1 MYGIYINLGC
11 RSEFR
16 TQKLTYER
24 ISGNFFDFIDFGH
37 QVRVCK
43 KRSFLNISCNSKYI
57 GFTYI
62 WVADLNSECKNYP
75 MKEFRAIFPIS
86 SILVIRSGYAKK
98 GHFPVLAVFQNIW
111 DLHKFGLQI
120 WIQNAKITLWKNF
133 GQFFRFHRF
142 WSSGPGMQ
150 KKDHFSILAV
160 IQNIWDLHK
169 FELQIWIQ
177 NVKITLWKN
186 FGQFFRFHQ
195 FWSKCMR
202 KKASL

>member
-1 MYGIYINLGC
+1 M
-11 RSEFR
+11 
-16 TQKLTYER
+16 
-24 ISGNFFDFIDFGH
+24 
-37 QVRVCK
+37 
-43 KRSFLNISCNSKYI
+43 NSQR
-57 GFTYI
+57 
-62 WVADLNSECKNYP
+62 KNYP

-133 GQFFRFHRF
+133 GQFFSI
-142 WSSGPGMQ
+142 SSILVIRSGYA
-150 KKDHFSILAV
+150 KKDHFSILVV

-169 FELQIWIQ
+169 FGLQIWIQ

-195 FWSKCMR
+195 FGSSGMR
-202 KKASL
+202 KKACFQY